1 MKNKPGEI
9 TVDKIEYYNLVS
21 KVEMYE
27 IGIKNLETII
37 KKLIWG
43 EDLTIEEKDIIV
55 NILKKEDEENG

>member
-1 MKNKPGEI
+1 MKDKTTEI
-9 TVDKIEYYNLVS
+9 SVDKIEYYNLLS
-21 KVEMYE
+21 KVGMYE